1 MWDHRQVLPP
11 AVDWNS
17 TLPGLQVKVRTLD
30 VALRRVKLL
39 LRGVGNTP
47 VRSRPVAAPRCS
59 SGDGALLAL
68 FTGRWQVQRVLR
80 DHPEVVPDPLVAEVD
95 EPSR

>member
-1 MWDHRQVLPP
+1 M
-11 AVDWNS
+11 DWNS
-17 TLPGLQVKVRTLD
+17 TLLGLHVKVWTLD

-59 SGDGALLAL
+59 NRGDDALLAL
-68 FTGRWQVQRVLR
+68 FTDRWQVQRVLR

>member
-1 MWDHRQVLPP
+1 
-11 AVDWNS
+11 VDWNS
-17 TLPGLQVKVRTLD
+17 TLLGLQVKVWTLD

-47 VRSRPVAAPRCS
+47 VRSRPDAAQGSS

-68 FTGRWQVQRVLR
+68 FTDRWQVQWVLR
-80 DHPEVVPDPLVAEVD
+80 DRSDVVLDPLVAEVD